1 MSMISSD
8 GEVVGT
14 KFLFAS
20 TVIGAVFLLLASIT
34 APAVP
39 TAEPLNQAANP
50 AIEQVVVTAH
60 SGKLS

>member
-8 GEVVGT
+8 GEVAGT
-14 KFLFAS
+14 KFFFVA
-20 TVIGAVFLLLASIT
+20 TVIGAVVLLLGSIT

-39 TAEPLNQAANP
+39 TAKSLNQVDNP